1 MFNKSVT
8 EAEKRVLI
16 VAPTTRDAEITRSLL
31 AQAGLTCRI
40 CENLRGLSKEIR
52 TGAGAILLTEESVTA
67 EGIDELVAN
76 LNAQPP
82 WSDLPVVMMM
92 RGGVQSSAATRVL
105 HSLNNVTLLERPAPT
120 RSVVSAVQAAVR
132 ARTRQYQIREQI
144 EAIRRGEQ
152 RMTRLVEANIM
163 GVAFCNADRVFEAN
177 DAFLR
182 IVGYSREDLEAG
194 KLTWRQLT
202 PPEHLNADVRS
213 MNETTERGASAPCEK
228 EYLRKDGTRVPILL
242 GIASVDEDKTR
253 FVCLVQDLTR
263 QKQAESERL
272 NSLESERVARAEA
285 ERASHMKDE
294 FLATLSH
301 ELRTPLNAILG
312 WSHILR
318 TGPKA
323 SEEITEGL
331 IVIERNARAQTQ
343 IIEDLLDMSRIIS
356 GKVRLDVQ
364 QMDLADVVK
373 AAIETVKPA
382 ATTKEIRLQSVLDP
396 LAHPVSGDPN
406 RLQQV
411 FWNLLSNSVKF
422 TPKGGRVQIRLE
434 RVNSH
439 VEVSITDTGQGIA
452 TEFLPFVFDRFRQAD
467 ASTTRRFGGLG
478 LGLSIVKQL
487 VELHGGSVRVNSPG
501 VGKGATFAVA
511 LPLTV
516 IHPEPETLTERR
528 HPKTR
533 VLNVAPDACVE
544 ISGVKVLVVDDEP
557 DSRALVKR
565 LLEECDAVVST
576 AASAS
581 EALKCV
587 QQQPFD
593 VLISDIGMPNED
605 GYALI
610 KQVRALAS
618 EKGGSLPAL
627 ALTAYARSEDRVKS
641 VVAGFQMH
649 LAKPV
654 EPGELIAMVASLAG
668 QKSELKSSVP
678 CDP

>member
-1 MFNKSVT
+1 MFTKPLS

-16 VAPTTRDAEITRSLL
+16 VAPTARDAEITRVLL
-31 AQAGLTCRI
+31 TQAGLNCLV
-40 CENLRGLSKEIR
+40 CENLLRLCREIQA
-52 TGAGAILLTEESVTA
+52 GVGAILLTEEILFA
-67 EGIDELVAN
+67 EGINDLIAV

-82 WSDLPVVMMM
+82 WSDLPIVLMM
-92 RGGVQSSAATRVL
+92 RGGVQSPAAARVL
-105 HSLNNVTLLERPAPT
+105 QSLNNVVLLERPAPT

-132 ARTRQYQIREQI
+132 ARTRQYQTREQI
-144 EAIRRGEQ
+144 EIIRRGEQ

-163 GVAFCNADRVFEAN
+163 GVAFCNADRVLEAN

-182 IVGYSREDLEAG
+182 IVGYSRRDVEAG
-194 KLTWRQLT
+194 DLTWQKLI
-202 PPEHLNADVRS
+202 PPEYLNVDHRS
-213 MNETTERGASAPCEK
+213 MIEAAGGGASAPSEK

-242 GIASVDEDKTR
+242 GIAGLEEDMTQ

-312 WSHILR
+312 WSQILK
-318 TGPKA
+318 GKGNSPEDVA
-323 SEEITEGL
+323 EGL

-364 QMDLADVVK
+364 QMDLADAVR

-422 TPKGGRVQIRLE
+422 TPKGGRVQVRLE

-452 TEFLPFVFDRFRQAD
+452 AEFIPFVFDRFRQAD

-501 VGKGATFAVA
+501 TGKGATFAVA

-528 HPKTR
+528 HPQSR
-533 VLNVAPDACVE
+533 VLTVAPNACVQ
-544 ISGVKVLVVDDEP
+544 ITGVKVLIVDDEH
-557 DSRALVKR
+557 DARALVKR
-565 LLEECDAVVST
+565 LLEECDALVTT
-576 AASAS
+576 ASSVS
-581 EALKCV
+581 EALKYIH
-587 QQQPFD
+587 QKPFD
-593 VLISDIGMPNED
+593 VLISDIGMPGED

-610 KQVRALAS
+610 KKIRALS
-618 EKGGSLPAL
+618 PEKGGTLPAL

-668 QKSELKSSVP
+668 QK
-678 CDP
+678 